1 MPFLLDLCKILL
13 KRTNGPVYFR
23 FYSPHFIL
31 IHLVVSFEIS
41 QRELRRVLRGHM
53 AFQLSYNDD
62 MSSSDI
68 VKMEIGAGLE
78 GSSRMELVGVGED

>member
-1 MPFLLDLCKILL
+1 
-13 KRTNGPVYFR
+13 
-23 FYSPHFIL
+23 
-31 IHLVVSFEIS
+31 VSFEIS
-41 QRELRRVLRGHM
+41 QRELRRVLRGHI
-53 AFQLSYNDD
+53 AFQLSYKDD